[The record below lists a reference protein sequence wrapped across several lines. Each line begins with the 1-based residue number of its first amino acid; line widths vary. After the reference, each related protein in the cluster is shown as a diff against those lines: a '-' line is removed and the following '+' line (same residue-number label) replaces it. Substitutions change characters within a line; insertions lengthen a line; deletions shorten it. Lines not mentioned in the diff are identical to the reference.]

1 MMELVLKELNVQT
14 PSRYE
19 PKDNITPP
27 TEFHPGRTLPPI
39 TSLFD
44 NDVWFRVEGQL
55 SVQLESDGSAM
66 KFSGDHHM
74 DRQYPGFSRE
84 KNRLVCQALLVAIP
98 PYEKVQEAG
107 KKREDIWKFFIN
119 DHLPTSHQ
127 GLTFPQ
133 FAAQVEEHEDAI
145 GIAKVL
151 LLVATVMDV
160 QSHERLLLLVDRL
173 IIWDDVYM
181 ATLDGIECALLQG
194 ILFADIG
201 QARRSW

>member
-1 MMELVLKELNVQT
+1 MMELVLKELNIQNT
-14 PSRYE
+14 SRHE
-19 PKDNITPP
+19 LKDRTTPP
-27 TEFHPGRTLPPI
+27 SELGSGRALPPI
-39 TSLFD
+39 TSLFE

-55 SVQLESDGSAM
+55 SAQLEPDNSTAQLA
-66 KFSGDHHM
+66 GDHRTDGQHSSSS
-74 DRQYPGFSRE
+74 PE
-84 KNRLVCQALLVAIP
+84 KHQQVCQALLVAMP
-98 PYEKVQEAG
+98 PHSKIQEAAT
-107 KKREDIWKFFIN
+107 KRGDIWKFFMKR
-119 DHLPTSHQ
+119 HLPASQ

-133 FAAQVEEHEDAI
+133 FAAQAEEREDAV

-151 LLVATVMDV
+151 QLVATVMDV

-194 ILFADIG
+194 TLFADIG